1 MSRPFKADVVGSL
14 LRPQSILDARAD
26 FNAGKLSRED
36 LWKKESAA
44 IGEAVALQ
52 KSAGL
57 KVATDGEYHRRHWFM
72 DFVERID
79 GIALEGGLKT
89 AFQNEEGFIEMRPP
103 VVVTKRKLKRV
114 RPLALDEFNDLKPH
128 ADRAGVTPKQ
138 AIPSPTL
145 VHFRDRKSTRLNSNH
160 T

>member
-1 MSRPFKADVVGSL
+1 MSRPFKADVVSSL
-14 LRPQSILDARAD
+14 LRPQSILEARAQ
-26 FNAGKLSRED
+26 FNAGKISREE

-44 IGEAVALQ
+44 VGEAVALQ
-52 KSAGL
+52 KACGL

-79 GIALEGGLKT
+79 GIGLEGGIKT
-89 AFQNEEGFIEMRPP
+89 SFQDENGPIEMRPP

-128 ADRAGVTPKQ
+128 ADKA
-138 AIPSPTL
+138 
-145 VHFRDRKSTRLNSNH
+145 DRKSTRLNSSH
-160 T
+160 